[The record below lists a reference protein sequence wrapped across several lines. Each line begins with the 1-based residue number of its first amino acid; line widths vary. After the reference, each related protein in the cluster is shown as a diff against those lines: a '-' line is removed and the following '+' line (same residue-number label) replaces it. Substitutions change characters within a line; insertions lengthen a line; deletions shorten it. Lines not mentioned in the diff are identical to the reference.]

1 MHLTSFNTARYA
13 KLDTWSD
20 GKNKPNQTQFKAKTN
35 PIKPNSKPKQTQ
47 FKAKTNPIQTQFR
60 PKQTQ
65 SNPKQSQFP
74 QCDTQYAI
82 RDTKYKP
89 KRTSAPV
96 ECGLPVTNKEYKCLK
111 FFGVSA
117 TLTEPN
123 FLRKETV
130 MGIFTKT
137 AGFFKDRLGKTRD
150 KISKSLSSVLTLGRD
165 IDEALLDELEETLI
179 TDDIGIETT
188 DKLITE
194 LRSAFRS
201 SQIAATDDIV
211 PFLKEHIKSYWPHR
225 DRQLHTAATGPTVLL
240 VAGVNG
246 CGKTTSIAKLAY
258 ILSRNNKKVIVAAC
272 DTFRAA
278 AVEQLTIWA
287 ERIGV
292 QIVKHRSGSDP
303 AAVAFDACE
312 AAVAREA
319 DFLILD
325 TAGRL
330 HTEKDLMKQL
340 TKIRDVVSRKIPDA
354 PNEVLLV
361 LDATTGQN
369 AIAQAKMFTEAI
381 DVTGIFLA
389 KLDGT
394 ARGGI
399 VIAIKD
405 QLDIPVKFVGLGE
418 KPEDI
423 AEFEPDTFV
432 EALFN

>member
-1 MHLTSFNTARYA
+1 
-13 KLDTWSD
+13 
-20 GKNKPNQTQFKAKTN
+20 
-35 PIKPNSKPKQTQ
+35 
-47 FKAKTNPIQTQFR
+47 
-60 PKQTQ
+60 
-65 SNPKQSQFP
+65 
-74 QCDTQYAI
+74 
-82 RDTKYKP
+82 
-89 KRTSAPV
+89 
-96 ECGLPVTNKEYKCLK
+96 
-111 FFGVSA
+111 
-117 TLTEPN
+117 
-123 FLRKETV
+123 

-137 AGFFKDRLGKTRD
+137 AEYFRDRLGKTRA
-150 KISKSLSSVLTLGRD
+150 KISTSLSSVLSLGRN
-165 IDEALLDELEETLI
+165 IDENLLDELEETLM
-179 TDDIGIETT
+179 TDDIGVETT
-188 DKLITE
+188 DKLISG
-194 LRSAFRS
+194 LRAAYRS
-201 SQIAATDDIV
+201 RQIAMTDDIV

-225 DRQLHTAATGPTVLL
+225 DRQLRLAETGPTVIL

-246 CGKTTSIAKLAY
+246 TGKTTSIAKLGF
-258 ILSRNNKKVIVAAC
+258 ILSRDNKTVLLAAC

-292 QIVKHRSGSDP
+292 QIVKHKTGGDP
-303 AAVAFDACE
+303 AAVAFDACQ
-312 AAVAREA
+312 AAVARNA
-319 DFLILD
+319 DVLILD

-330 HTEKDLMKQL
+330 HTKKDLMRQL
-340 TKIRDVVSRKIPDA
+340 IKIRDVVARKIPGA

-369 AIAQAKMFTEAI
+369 AIVQAKVFTEAI

-423 AEFEPDTFV
+423 AEFNPDTFV